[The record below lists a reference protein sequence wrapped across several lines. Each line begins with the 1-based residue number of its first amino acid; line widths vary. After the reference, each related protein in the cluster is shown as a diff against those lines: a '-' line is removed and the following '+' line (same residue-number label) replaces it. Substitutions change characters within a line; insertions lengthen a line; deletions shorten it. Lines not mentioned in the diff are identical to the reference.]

1 MIQMSDILKMLDS
14 WGCDIPQALQRCCG
28 DTEFFLHWVSQ
39 FVRDPD
45 FEKLD
50 SAISAKNY
58 EAAFEA
64 AHGLKGSSGTLGLTP
79 LYDAVCTV
87 VEDLRHGPRET
98 LDDDYKAMRQSYG
111 HFTEIMKSGQ

>member
-1 MIQMSDILKMLDS
+1 MRDVLKMLDS

-28 DTEFFLHWVSQ
+28 DTEFYLHWISQ

-50 SAISAKNY
+50 SAIRANNY

-87 VEDLRHGPRET
+87 VEDLRHGPRES

-111 HFTEIMKSGQ
+111 QFTEIMKAEQ

>member
-1 MIQMSDILKMLDS
+1 MSDVLKMLDS
-14 WGCDIPQALQRCCG
+14 WGCDIPQALQRFCG
-28 DTEFFLHWVSQ
+28 DTDFYLHWVSQ

-79 LYDAVCTV
+79 LYEAVCTV

-98 LDDDYKAMRQSYG
+98 LDDDYKAMRQSYV
-111 HFTEIMKSGQ
+111 HFTEIMK

>member
-1 MIQMSDILKMLDS
+1 MRDVLKMLDS

-28 DTEFFLHWVSQ
+28 DTEFYLHWISQ

-50 SAISAKNY
+50 SAIRAKNY

-79 LYDAVCTV
+79 LYESVCTV
-87 VEDLRHGPRET
+87 VEDLRYGPRET
-98 LDDDYKAMRQSYG
+98 LDDSYKTMRQSYG
-111 HFTEIMKSGQ
+111 HFREIMKSGQ

>member
-1 MIQMSDILKMLDS
+1 MHDVLKMLDS
-14 WGCDIPQALQRCCG
+14 WECDIPQALQRCCG
-28 DTEFFLHWVSQ
+28 DTDFYLHWVSQ

-50 SAISAKNY
+50 SAIRAKNY

-79 LYDAVCTV
+79 LYEAVCTV